1 MNVHS
6 YHPNTRFLSR
16 ESSSFRSQVFLFQV
30 RQSLAHFLIVG
41 HTHCLIDQY
50 FSVISKRIFEA
61 EFIASPHALHALIL
75 QTVDDKGESPLVCR
89 FIEVKDVFSLHQ

>member
-1 MNVHS
+1 MFTVITPTLASFQEKAHLFA
-6 YHPNTRFLSR
+6 HKCICFRFDK
-16 ESSSFRSQVFLFQV
+16 VFI
-30 RQSLAHFLIVG
+30 HFLIVG

-50 FSVISKRIFEA
+50 FSVISKQIFEA

-75 QTVDDKGESPLVCR
+75 QTVDDKGKSPLVCR